1 MSIAPLSTPSLHGAE
16 IKRRG
21 YATLFEKHTVF
32 LTGSTGALGA
42 VLLYKLAVQVPTHK
56 IYVLVRGSPDLAIQK
71 WKKAMPVQTQPAL
84 RSRKV
89 HFVVGDMT
97 KPDFGIDAAVMD
109 ELRQQVTLV
118 IHAAAKIT
126 LDADVAEAVE
136 NNCLPSLEMAKIASR
151 FRRLKL
157 FVQVS
162 TAYVNSFLPDG
173 HVAEKLYSVGV
184 EVGGKGEED
193 DPEELLGAILRGE
206 GSPHAEHFSSS
217 YTHAKYLMERLM
229 LKRFPTLP
237 MLLVRP
243 TIFGPAVR
251 DPYPHYAPENSIP
264 LKRFASLF
272 LMTHGETQ
280 TWHAAEGYDS
290 GANTMDE
297 MPVDLVANACL
308 LHAVA
313 GTRGVIHVGSQLYVK
328 TTLDG
333 IMQLADTYAPQG
345 MRHALPTV
353 LFVKDR
359 TIPQCFLADL
369 VKVGSR
375 NWLFDCGRSF
385 WLKQLGGPLSLAACQ
400 HDADRINKQR
410 ATDAWE
416 RVLRSVKL

>member
-1 MSIAPLSTPSLHGAE
+1 MSNTLSSPSLHE
-16 IKRRG
+16 EVIKRRG
-21 YATLFEKHTVF
+21 YASLFEKHTVL

-56 IYVLVRGSPDLAIQK
+56 IYVLIRGSPDLAIQK
-71 WKKAMPVQTQPAL
+71 WKKAMPVQTQPIL
-84 RSRKV
+84 HSRLV

-97 KPDFGIDAAVMD
+97 KPDFGVDALVME

-126 LDADVAEAVE
+126 LDADLAEAVE
-136 NNCLPSLEMAKIASR
+136 NNCLPSLELAKMAAR

-162 TAYVNSFLPDG
+162 TAYVSSFLPDG
-173 HVAEKLYSVGV
+173 HVAEKLYSVTA
-184 EVGGKGEED
+184 EVGGQDEEED
-193 DPEELLGAILRGE
+193 PEKLLGAILRGE
-206 GSPHAEHFSSS
+206 GSPFTERFSSN
-217 YTHAKYLMERLM
+217 YTYAKYLMERLM
-229 LKRFPTLP
+229 LQRFPTLP
-237 MLLVRP
+237 FLLVRP

-251 DPYPHYAPENSIP
+251 DPYPYYAPENSTP
-264 LKRFASLF
+264 LNRFATLF
-272 LMTHGETQ
+272 LATHGGPQ
-280 TWHAAEGYDS
+280 VWHAAEGYDS
-290 GANTMDE
+290 AANTLDE

-313 GTRGVIHVGSQLYVK
+313 GTQGVVHIGSQLYVK
-328 TTLDG
+328 TTLDEM
-333 IMQLADTYAPQG
+333 MQAAVVYAPEA
-345 MRHALPTV
+345 MRHALPQV

-359 TIPQCFLADL
+359 TTPQCFLAEL

-385 WLKQLGGPLSLAACQ
+385 WLKQLGGPLSLTACQ
-400 HDADRINKQR
+400 HDADKMTRKR
-410 ATDAWE
+410 ARDAWE